1 VRFLCAAL
9 FCAWL
14 NLVERSV
21 RVGEAVGSTPAAQ
34 TDLDSSECRLAA
46 KPPVL
51 GTGFREF
58 DSLHSDR
65 LRDAQFWRCSST
77 DRVPDCRS
85 ERCGFKSRHFRYPS
99 LFPDYAGVAELA

>member
-1 VRFLCAAL
+1 MIPDAGVEACF

-34 TDLDSSECRLAA
+34 TDRDSSECRLAA

-65 LRDAQFWRCSST
+65 LTRF
-77 DRVPDCRS
+77 VIPDGDTTR
-85 ERCGFKSRHFRYPS
+85 EGS
-99 LFPDYAGVAELA
+99 LEV